1 MTHADHQG
9 ADAQCRSCP
18 LVVRVLSHGR
28 SSAQPQARL
37 MAASTAVVVGA
48 SPASSAALRISNC
61 SLGLLP
67 AGKWTSPE
75 GCRAARGMSD
85 CHLRP
90 NPMGSGPNPAGGHP
104 LRGPRLREVTGRAE
118 GPSPTRVHKFL
129 CIGPLVLYNKIDR
142 ICK

>member
-1 MTHADHQG
+1 MTHTDHQG

-18 LVVRVLSHGR
+18 LVVSVLSDGR

-48 SPASSAALRISNC
+48 SPASSAALRMSNC

-75 GCRAARGMSD
+75 GCRAAIGMSD

-90 NPMGSGPNPAGGHP
+90 NPPGSGPKPADGHP
-104 LRGPRLREVTGRAE
+104 RVVPDCKRAQAGLRDP
-118 GPSPTRVHKFL
+118 PSPLSAQIFVHRASSP
-129 CIGPLVLYNKIDR
+129 I
-142 ICK
+142 